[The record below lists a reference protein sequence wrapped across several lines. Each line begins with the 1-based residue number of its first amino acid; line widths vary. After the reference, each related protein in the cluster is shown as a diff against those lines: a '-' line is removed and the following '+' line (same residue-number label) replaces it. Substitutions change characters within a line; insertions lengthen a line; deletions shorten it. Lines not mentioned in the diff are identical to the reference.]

1 MPFAY
6 ASNYGE
12 VMTILEAIYSY
23 HRITCGICSTY
34 FDLSAAN
41 YTKFEAARI
50 LNDLGWQ
57 VVNKTVLC
65 PTCNA
70 SWQEESKDD

>member
-1 MPFAY
+1 
-6 ASNYGE
+6 
-12 VMTILEAIYSY
+12 MTILEAIYSY
-23 HRITCGICSTY
+23 HRITCEICKSY

-50 LNDLGWQ
+50 YDSLGWQ

-65 PTCNA
+65 PECA
-70 SWQEESKDD
+70 ISWNQFKEE